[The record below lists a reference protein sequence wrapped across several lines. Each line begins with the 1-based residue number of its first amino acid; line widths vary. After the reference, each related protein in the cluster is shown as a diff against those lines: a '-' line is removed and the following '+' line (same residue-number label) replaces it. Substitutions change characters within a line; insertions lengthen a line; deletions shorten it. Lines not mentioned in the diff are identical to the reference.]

1 MLNKIPIEVSARHIH
16 LSQRDVDNLF
26 GKGYKLTPARFLS
39 EPQNFVCRER
49 ITLETHLKTIDDV
62 AIIGPI
68 RNVSQI
74 ELALT
79 DCRELG
85 IKDVPV
91 RGSGEI
97 NLAGTPG
104 INIRYGQNKIHLNDG
119 VIVAWRHIHINQTA
133 ALELNLTDGQL
144 VKIKISGPRAVIF
157 ENVLI
162 RVRADFVLGMQIDTD
177 EANAAGIG
185 LPETQYFG
193 ELIK

>member
-26 GKGYKLTPARFLS
+26 GKRYKLTPARFLS